1 MLGQYL
7 GRPHGCF
14 LPDTCQFTADS
25 TRQPPNLLNP
35 QGMCDHPYFGGKRA
49 RPLSNGRAPARR
61 PGSLR
66 HYLDSPT
73 HFKEISMKIVAMIA
87 RYVLGLIFLVFGS
100 NMFLNFIP
108 MGQMPAGLAG
118 QFTAAL
124 FAAHYFYVVGAIM
137 VISGI
142 LLLANRFV
150 GLGLT
155 LLGPVLFNILVYHLL
170 MDPGGIGMGAF
181 ATLLWLLVGWE
192 HRVVFAKLF
201 AARLEE

>member
-1 MLGQYL
+1 
-7 GRPHGCF
+7 
-14 LPDTCQFTADS
+14 
-25 TRQPPNLLNP
+25 
-35 QGMCDHPYFGGKRA
+35 
-49 RPLSNGRAPARR
+49 
-61 PGSLR
+61 
-66 HYLDSPT
+66 
-73 HFKEISMKIVAMIA
+73 MKIVTLIA
-87 RYVLGLIFLVFGS
+87 RLLLGLMFLVFGS
-100 NMFLNFIP
+100 NMFVHFIP

-118 QFTAAL
+118 QFMTAL
-124 FAAHYFYVVGAIM
+124 FAAHYFYVVGATM
-137 VISGI
+137 VVSAI

-192 HRVVFAKLF
+192 HRSVFARLF